1 MATVPR
7 RGSSPSWTES
17 AAARKGVQLKIERI
31 DVLVTELA
39 GRVRRTMSSGSYD
52 TGPAGAPMG
61 KPVLVRVHAEGVVG
75 YGQVRPTAPG
85 HFVPD
90 TVHSVVA
97 AIRDIYGPALIGRDV
112 FDLEQIW
119 TDFDLILPGNSNA
132 RAALDYALHDAMGK
146 AVGLPVHKLLGGLCQ
161 ESIPLE
167 WSISLAD
174 DVGKIV
180 ADAERAVH
188 EFGIKIVCLKCGA
201 RGGWREDVRNF
212 TAIRESVGPDVVI
225 GVDPNTGW
233 QVSETIQAMR
243 ALAPVDLGY
252 VEQPIDRRDV
262 AGLARIRQAAGG
274 IPLMADESLFT
285 LEDAYALAR
294 AEAVDVLCIKLYKTG
309 GIRQAKRI
317 ADVAAA
323 ANMRVN
329 VGGLAVQSQLE
340 AAAGA
345 HFVASTPTRR
355 VMPGAE
361 FIFGLGVAGPD
372 PLVGET
378 DFVISDGHARAPKCP
393 GLGVTIDEDA
403 VKARALLN
411 ETVTGG

>member
-1 MATVPR
+1 M
-7 RGSSPSWTES
+7 
-17 AAARKGVQLKIERI
+17 KIERI
-31 DVLVTELA
+31 DVVVTELA
-39 GRVRRTMSSGSYD
+39 GRIRRTMSSGSYD
-52 TGPAGAPMG
+52 TGPAGSPMG
-61 KPVLVRVHAEGVVG
+61 KPVLVRIHAEGVVG

-97 AIRDIYGPALIGRDV
+97 AIRDVYGPALIGRDV

-119 TDFDLILPGNSNA
+119 TDFDLILPANSNA
-132 RAALDYALHDAMGK
+132 RAAIDYALHDAMGK

-161 ESIPLE
+161 PVIPLE
-167 WSISLAD
+167 WSISLAE
-174 DVGKIV
+174 DVGRIV

-188 EFGIKIVCLKCGA
+188 EFGIGVLCLKCGA

-212 TAIRESVGPDVVI
+212 AAIREAVGPDVVI

-233 QVSETIQAMR
+233 LVSETIQAMA
-243 ALAPVDLGY
+243 ALAPFDLGY
-252 VEQPIDRRDV
+252 AEQPVDRRDL

-274 IPLMADESLFT
+274 VPIMADESLFT
-285 LEDAYALAR
+285 LHDAYDLAV
-294 AEAVDVLCIKLYKTG
+294 AQAVDVLCIKLYKTG
-309 GIRQAKRI
+309 GIHQAKRI
-317 ADVAAA
+317 TAVAAA

-329 VGGLAVQSQLE
+329 VGGLSVQSQLE

-345 HFVASTPTRR
+345 HFVASTPVRQ

-372 PLVGET
+372 PLVPVT
-378 DFVISDGHARAPKCP
+378 DFVIKDGHAHVPTGP
-393 GLGVTIDEDA
+393 GLGVVVDEA
-403 VKARALLN
+403 EVAARTLLS
-411 ETVTGG
+411 ETVTAG

>member
-1 MATVPR
+1 M
-7 RGSSPSWTES
+7 
-17 AAARKGVQLKIERI
+17 KIERI
-31 DVLVTELA
+31 DVVVTELA
-39 GRVRRTMSSGSYD
+39 SRIRRTMSSGSYD
-52 TGPAGAPMG
+52 TGPSGSPMG
-61 KPVLVRVHAEGVVG
+61 KPVLVRVHAEGVTG

-97 AIRDIYGPALIGRDV
+97 AIRDVYGPALIGRDV

-146 AVGLPVHKLLGGLCQ
+146 AVGLPVHKLIGGLCQ
-161 ESIPLE
+161 PRIPLE

-174 DVGKIV
+174 DVGRIV

-188 EFGIKIVCLKCGA
+188 EFGIRVVCLKCGA

-212 TAIRESVGPDVVI
+212 TAVREAVGPDVVI

-233 QVSETIQAMR
+233 LVSETIQAMA
-243 ALAPVDLGY
+243 ALAPLDLGY
-252 VEQPIDRRDV
+252 VEQPVDRRDL
-262 AGLARIRQAAGG
+262 AGLARIRQAANGVP
-274 IPLMADESLFT
+274 IMADESLFT
-285 LEDAYALAR
+285 LEDAYGLAV
-294 AEAVDVLCIKLYKTG
+294 AQAVDVLCIKLYKTG

-317 ADVAAA
+317 TAVAAA
-323 ANMRVN
+323 ANLRVN

-345 HFVASTPTRR
+345 HFVASTPVRQ

-372 PLVGET
+372 PLVPET
-378 DFVISDGHARAPKCP
+378 DFVIQDGHAMVPDGP
-393 GLGVTIDEDA
+393 GLGVRVDEEA
-403 VKARALLN
+403 VRARTLMS
-411 ETVTGG
+411 ETVIGP

>member
-1 MATVPR
+1 V
-7 RGSSPSWTES
+7 
-17 AAARKGVQLKIERI
+17 KIERI
-31 DVLVTELA
+31 DVVVTELA
-39 GRVRRTMSSGSYD
+39 GRVQRTMSSGAYD
-52 TGPAGAPMG
+52 TGPAGSPMG

-90 TVHSVVA
+90 TVHSVIA
-97 AIRDIYGPALIGRDV
+97 AIVNVYGPALIGRDV

-119 TDFDLILPGNSNA
+119 ADFDLILPGNSNA

-161 ESIPLE
+161 QDIPLE

-188 EFGIKIVCLKCGA
+188 EFGIKVVCLKCGA
-201 RGGWREDVRNF
+201 GGGWREDVRNF
-212 TAIRESVGPDVVI
+212 TAIREAVGPGVVI

-233 QVSETIQAMR
+233 QVSETIAAMR
-243 ALAPVDLGY
+243 ALAPLDLGY
-252 VEQPIDRRDV
+252 VEQPIERRDL
-262 AGLARIRQAAGG
+262 AGLARIRQAAQGVP
-274 IPLMADESLFT
+274 IMADESLFT

-309 GIRQAKRI
+309 GIRAAKRI
-317 ADVAAA
+317 TAVATS

-345 HFVASTPTRR
+345 HFVASTPARQ

-378 DFVISDGHARAPKCP
+378 DFRIVDGHARVPGGP
-393 GLGVTIDEDA
+393 GLGVTIDETA
-403 VKARALLN
+403 VRARTLLR
-411 ETVTGG
+411 ETVTDR